1 MLKRFIAKLRI
12 FESDAEE
19 YQSQG
24 QGQQVMQFGDLGV
37 TPRMVQILPPCDL
50 KESERTAS
58 QLEDPLIVD
67 NINEVERPARVL
79 IDIINDLDKEVLEKV
94 SPASATIKRFI
105 KWPMIFLVWA
115 SSMQSSLSVVMLK
128 LFGELIQSGSAKNH
142 WFMMLFLVVMLV
154 LSSSLQVH
162 LLNLAM
168 KYYDQVEVVPIFQT
182 CLMIM
187 WITSGLIIL
196 NE

>member
-1 MLKRFIAKLRI
+1 
-12 FESDAEE
+12 
-19 YQSQG
+19 
-24 QGQQVMQFGDLGV
+24 
-37 TPRMVQILPPCDL
+37 
-50 KESERTAS
+50 
-58 QLEDPLIVD
+58 
-67 NINEVERPARVL
+67 
-79 IDIINDLDKEVLEKV
+79 
-94 SPASATIKRFI
+94 
-105 KWPMIFLVWA
+105 
-115 SSMQSSLSVVMLK
+115 MLK